1 MNFDFTTSYVFLPLF
16 GFVIG
21 LLVSMFGGGGGG
33 LYVPLL
39 TLLFNVPIQV
49 AVSTSLASIIPTTI
63 FGAYAHYKQGN
74 VNMPIGL
81 IFGITGILG
90 TLMGV
95 YFSTLIPSLI
105 LQKLYGIIALLLV
118 IPVFFRRKKKENKHS
133 VNLEDLKIID
143 LKKVSISSVFG
154 LLSGVM
160 AGLFGISG
168 TLPVI
173 VGLYMLGFPAPM
185 VIGTSVFVLIFNA
198 ISGLF
203 GHFAVGHINFILII
217 LLGGSAAIGAL
228 IGPHLLKKIK
238 ADALE
243 KIFEIVIISLTILMG
258 LMMLF
263 K

>member
-1 MNFDFTTSYVFLPLF
+1 MNFDFTTSFLFLPLF
-16 GFVIG
+16 GLAIG

-49 AVSTSLASIIPTTI
+49 AVATSLASIIPTTI

-74 VNMPIGL
+74 VNVSIGL
-81 IFGITGILG
+81 IFGITGIIG
-90 TLMGV
+90 TLLGV
-95 YFSTLIPSLI
+95 FFSTLIPPFILRKIFGIVSILLI
-105 LQKLYGIIALLLV
+105 VPI
-118 IPVFFRRKKKENKHS
+118 FFNKKKKEDKNID
-133 VNLEDLKIID
+133 NPDNLKIIN
-143 LKKVSISSVFG
+143 LTTVSISLIFG
-154 LLSGVM
+154 LLSGIM

-173 VGLYMLGFPAPM
+173 MGLYMLRFPANM

-198 ISGLF
+198 VSGLF
-203 GHFAVGHINFILII
+203 GHFAVGHINYILII

-228 IGPHLLKKIK
+228 IGPSLLKRINTDVLDKVF
-238 ADALE
+238 
-243 KIFEIVIISLTILMG
+243 KIFVISITAITG
-258 LMMLF
+258 LMMII

>member
-1 MNFDFTTSYVFLPLF
+1 MSFDFTTSFLFLPLF

-49 AVSTSLASIIPTTI
+49 AVATSLASIIPTTM
-63 FGAYAHYKQGN
+63 FGAYAHHKQGN
-74 VNMPIGL
+74 VNVPIGL
-81 IFGITGILG
+81 IFGITGIIG
-90 TLMGV
+90 TLIGV

-105 LQKLYGIIALLLV
+105 LRKLFGIIALLLV
-118 IPVFFRRKKKENKHS
+118 IPVLLRRKKKENKHRD
-133 VNLEDLKIID
+133 NLDDLKIIN
-143 LKKVSISSVFG
+143 LKKVSISSIFG
-154 LLSGVM
+154 ILSGVM

-173 VGLYMLGFPAPM
+173 TGLYILGFPANM

-203 GHFAVGHINFILII
+203 GHLAVGHINFILII
-217 LLGGSAAIGAL
+217 LLGGSAAIGAQ

-243 KIFEIVIISLTILMG
+243 KIFGIVFISLTILMG
-258 LMMLF
+258 LIMII